1 MQRTLSSS
9 LTVVWKFLFPTVW
22 ITGFGAATVGLWLG
36 AFRGRDQELPPDA
49 MRWISLSVWLVASTF
64 LIWFARRLHRVSL
77 HDGVLTVSNYFREIS
92 VPLANVSR
100 VTESYMRRPP
110 TITLHLDNPTALGQ
124 RIVFVPAGR
133 SRFFSEHP
141 TTTELKNILSRM
153 HKDGHA
159 NA

>member
-22 ITGFGAATVGLWLG
+22 ISGFGAGTAGVWLG
-36 AFRGRDQELPPDA
+36 AFRGPDHELPPDA
-49 MRWISLSVWLVASTF
+49 MRWIFVGVWLIASTF
-64 LIWFARRLHRVSL
+64 LVWFARRLHRVSL

-100 VTESYMRRPP
+100 VTQSYMSRPP
-110 TITLHLDNPTALGQ
+110 TITIHLHHPTLFGQ
-124 RIVFVPAGR
+124 RIVFVPAG
-133 SRFFSEHP
+133 SPRFLSKHP
-141 TTTELKNILSRM
+141 TTTELKNILFRT
-153 HKDGHA
+153 HEGNHA